1 MNISY
6 ENPLYLHCD
15 SKTDYFPSPVSF
27 KAKRRRTRRSSRFD
41 FQTADTKYFVHV
53 TVIYSDDPEEVFHQV
68 KIVIDDDFEEFKQ
81 TSFIRND
88 GRLAGLP
95 QIRELAH
102 IHLFQHVELN

>member
-1 MNISY
+1 MELSY
-6 ENPLYLHCD
+6 EHPLYLHCD

-88 GRLAGLP
+88 GRRVGVP
-95 QIRELAH
+95 EIRNLAH
-102 IHLFQHVELN
+102 IALWQHVEM